1 MTSIDAIINRQ
12 LLRWELQRKQAD
24 EKKVEQPQPA
34 PIVTISR
41 ETGSRGSYFGSRL
54 AMKLGYQRL
63 HREIIDSICESSGY
77 RKRIIE
83 SLDDRFRGSLSMM
96 VESFFTGQSVD
107 HSDYHRHL
115 YRVVLSLSHLGGV
128 IVMGRGANFILGPE
142 RGFHIRFVCD
152 KEKRVENLM
161 KYKELTQ
168 ENALEDIEKSDERRK
183 EFIRKLFSSDIDDPH
198 FYDLVLN
205 STSIDVEEL
214 VDTAVTAIRGKMDKL
229 RHHHED

>member
-152 KEKRVENLM
+152 KGKRVENLM

-168 ENALEDIEKSDERRK
+168 ENALEDIESSDERRK

-229 RHHHED
+229 RHQQED

>member
-1 MTSIDAIINRQ
+1 MTSIDTMINRQ
-12 LLRWELQRKQAD
+12 LLRWELQRRQAEE
-24 EKKVEQPQPA
+24 EKKEQPQPA

-63 HREIIDSICESSGY
+63 HREIIDGICESSGY

-83 SLDDRFRGSLSMM
+83 SLDNRFRSSLSMM

-128 IVMGRGANFILGPE
+128 IVVGRGANFILGPD

-152 KEKRVENLM
+152 KEKRIENLM
-161 KYKELTQ
+161 KYKDLPRE
-168 ENALEDIEKSDERRK
+168 EALEDIESSDERRR
-183 EFIRKLFSSDIDDPH
+183 EFVKKLFHCDINDPH
-198 FYDLVLN
+198 YYDLELN

-214 VDTAVTAIRGKMDKL
+214 VDTAVTAIDGKMDKL
-229 RHHHED
+229 RYYHED